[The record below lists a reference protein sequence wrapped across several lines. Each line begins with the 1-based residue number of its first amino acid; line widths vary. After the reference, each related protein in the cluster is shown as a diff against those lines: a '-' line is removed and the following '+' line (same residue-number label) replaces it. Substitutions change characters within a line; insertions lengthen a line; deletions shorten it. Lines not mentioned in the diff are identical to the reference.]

1 MQILHKKEPMER
13 KKNLALSNIAE
24 ERKSLRI
31 PKLHKK
37 LKLSMNF
44 QNISIQILLHEH
56 MYQSLIIDQDTL
68 TTMLIGP
75 GEIYLNQLQKR
86 FLYFFLNH
94 LCYFKRKT
102 V

>member
-1 MQILHKKEPMER
+1 
-13 KKNLALSNIAE
+13 
-24 ERKSLRI
+24 
-31 PKLHKK
+31 
-37 LKLSMNF
+37 MNF

-75 GEIYLNQLQKR
+75 GEIYLNQLQKKVS
-86 FLYFFLNH
+86 LFFLNH